1 MTLATCRGCEV
12 TVHSPCAGELVHSSS
27 YGCATLGCCAPGY
40 RERELPLTWSAWLV
54 ETGLS
59 AMSLLLVGAA
69 LAALGGGLLL
79 KVVQTLHGGLIPW

>member
-1 MTLATCRGCEV
+1 MTLSTCRGCEV
-12 TVHSPCAGELVHSSS
+12 TVHAACAGELVDSSS

-40 RERELPLTWSAWLV
+40 RERDLPPTWWAGLLNA
-54 ETGLS
+54 GLS
-59 AMSLLLVGAA
+59 ALSLLLVTAA